1 MGLTIRSKFMSE
13 EILKKRRQIIEK
25 EKLHIQDELSKEEF
39 ENLYSKY
46 GSGFDEKDFAWAF
59 FDIDEAKFYNLE
71 KRKIKKASILSYEY
85 VSNEEFANIRDQVIK
100 SYDLKHGDR
109 RPYKEI
115 LENFDEFG
123 GRLSICLFL
132 EEILGIKGSTIKDFR
147 KGNTANGTINF
158 DSKPGEYNTFYKKS
172 PKMPMYVLNPDYI
185 YELRRRLFLEA
196 DSHIGD
202 SVSYSKIQKLNE
214 EYSPEFPEN
223 AFAQK
228 VMGIGANSYNHF
240 KQTKIENTTNE
251 IMFQD
256 VDIPIEYVKALT
268 DKIAILYKLEAGQ
281 LLEREKFQELYD
293 RFGDILSRK
302 LFAVLVLEMQSK
314 KYIDTIEKK
323 LYESTTILKSRKKT
337 DFSALGEKIVR
348 EKGLHHGDKL
358 GYNEFKIIH
367 ELYAPNAQEPV
378 FAEKALGI
386 AKKPSF
392 ERMKYNGSHA
402 RIRLKLPT
410 AEELKELQKKVILE
424 TGIKIND
431 KLDYKEVERLHE
443 IYGGILPI
451 KMFATKVLGIC
462 SQSFIRIKNHSD
474 KRAMALFNLVI
485 PRSEIEKIREKIR
498 LENNLPELK
507 ELTLEEIKELYTRY
521 GGIMPPVMFAKEVLG
536 VSADSLNDLKDKK
549 CDTTMICIRQ
559 DFSDEEVKQL
569 MKYLAEGLSNDEIA
583 TKMGVTVTFLKTNM
597 NFLIDTNELTENNII
612 YEKVKLLNNQ
622 GKSPEEIIEEL
633 EVSEENVKEMLLICE
648 KEEEEEE
655 KRAELEIKQK
665 KTEDRKQKKRVEI
678 ERKARKAVD
687 DYEYK
692 EKSIKNVRAY
702 IKECKKDFEKGEFLR
717 KDLEF
722 LMECMIFVQCNF
734 QEIEL
739 FSRICNYFSEYK
751 MARDFILENIDNED
765 IQPDEKVKLKKCSQ
779 DINYAMK
786 QDKALEMLRS
796 GTQTIQQIS
805 NATGIREVDVIKL
818 KRNLNEQTVSFLGN
832 SNDDSSMSY

>member
-1 MGLTIRSKFMSE
+1 
-13 EILKKRRQIIEK
+13 
-25 EKLHIQDELSKEEF
+25 
-39 ENLYSKY
+39 
-46 GSGFDEKDFAWAF
+46 
-59 FDIDEAKFYNLE
+59 
-71 KRKIKKASILSYEY
+71 
-85 VSNEEFANIRDQVIK
+85 
-100 SYDLKHGDR
+100 
-109 RPYKEI
+109 
-115 LENFDEFG
+115 
-123 GRLSICLFL
+123 
-132 EEILGIKGSTIKDFR
+132 
-147 KGNTANGTINF
+147 
-158 DSKPGEYNTFYKKS
+158 
-172 PKMPMYVLNPDYI
+172 
-185 YELRRRLFLEA
+185 
-196 DSHIGD
+196 
-202 SVSYSKIQKLNE
+202 
-214 EYSPEFPEN
+214 
-223 AFAQK
+223 
-228 VMGIGANSYNHF
+228 
-240 KQTKIENTTNE
+240 
-251 IMFQD
+251 
-256 VDIPIEYVKALT
+256 
-268 DKIAILYKLEAGQ
+268 
-281 LLEREKFQELYD
+281 
-293 RFGDILSRK
+293 
-302 LFAVLVLEMQSK
+302 
-314 KYIDTIEKK
+314 
-323 LYESTTILKSRKKT
+323 
-337 DFSALGEKIVR
+337 
-348 EKGLHHGDKL
+348 
-358 GYNEFKIIH
+358 
-367 ELYAPNAQEPV
+367 
-378 FAEKALGI
+378 
-386 AKKPSF
+386 
-392 ERMKYNGSHA
+392 
-402 RIRLKLPT
+402 
-410 AEELKELQKKVILE
+410 
-424 TGIKIND
+424 
-431 KLDYKEVERLHE
+431 
-443 IYGGILPI
+443 
-451 KMFATKVLGIC
+451 MFATKVLGIC

-734 QEIEL
+734 QEI
-739 FSRICNYFSEYK
+739 
-751 MARDFILENIDNED
+751 
-765 IQPDEKVKLKKCSQ
+765 
-779 DINYAMK
+779 
-786 QDKALEMLRS
+786 
-796 GTQTIQQIS
+796 
-805 NATGIREVDVIKL
+805 
-818 KRNLNEQTVSFLGN
+818 
-832 SNDDSSMSY
+832 